1 VRDGSSIEIF
11 LCVNLY
17 PQKTAQD
24 MLIIISKER
33 GGERKEG
40 KKDARRG
47 IIKGR
52 GERGQKRPLA
62 PI

>member
-33 GGERKEG
+33 GGEKKEG
-40 KKDARRG
+40 KKE
-47 IIKGR
+47 GR
-52 GERGQKRPLA
+52 GVRRDR
-62 PI
+62 